1 MSKLDEIQKICLN
14 RGIVFPTAEIYPT
27 ISGFWDYGPIG
38 TLLKRKFIEYWR
50 KTFIKSLDNV
60 FEIDGSTILSEKVLK
75 ASGHVDSFVDPITQC
90 DKCKSLFRADH
101 IIEEKT
107 GNFVEGKSNEELT
120 KIIRD
125 AKLVCPN
132 CKGKLSDVRVFH
144 LMLKTEISSVGGQV
158 GYLRPES
165 AQNVFTSFQRVFRST
180 RAKLPMGVAQ
190 VGHAYRNEISPRNFL
205 IRVRE
210 FNQMEVEMFF
220 DPNNDKC
227 PLFDQVKDKEIML
240 FTREDQ
246 QKKGKSIKIK
256 VGDALKKK
264 ILPNEWI
271 GFFLAKEFEFYKSLG
286 IPESH
291 LRFRHMLPEETPH
304 YSGGNFDLEIDFEDI
319 GWKETVGNA
328 YRTDYDLIKHS
339 KHANTDLSVALDNG
353 TKVIPHVVEPSFGVE
368 RTITGVLLHCFVE
381 DKERGWNWFK
391 FPANISP
398 YIASVFPL
406 VNKDEIPE
414 KSREIFEI
422 LKKDFDVLYDESG
435 SIGKRYARADEIG
448 IVVNITC
455 DYDTLKDDTVTIRDR
470 NTTKQIRV
478 KIKDLKNILSEL
490 LEGKKLGTF

>member
-1 MSKLDEIQKICLN
+1 
-14 RGIVFPTAEIYPT
+14 
-27 ISGFWDYGPIG
+27 
-38 TLLKRKFIEYWR
+38 
-50 KTFIKSLDNV
+50 
-60 FEIDGSTILSEKVLK
+60 
-75 ASGHVDSFVDPITQC
+75 
-90 DKCKSLFRADH
+90 
-101 IIEEKT
+101 
-107 GNFVEGKSNEELT
+107 
-120 KIIRD
+120 
-125 AKLVCPN
+125 
-132 CKGKLSDVRVFH
+132 
-144 LMLKTEISSVGGQV
+144 
-158 GYLRPES
+158 
-165 AQNVFTSFQRVFRST
+165 
-180 RAKLPMGVAQ
+180 
-190 VGHAYRNEISPRNFL
+190 
-205 IRVRE
+205 
-210 FNQMEVEMFF
+210 MEVEMFF

-435 SIGKRYARADEIG
+435 SIGKRYARNDEIG
-448 IVVNITC
+448 TPYCITI
-455 DYDTLKDDTVTIRDR
+455 DEDSLKDKAVTIRDR
-470 NTTKQIRV
+470 DTTKQVRV
-478 KIKDLKNILSEL
+478 KINELHDILRKL
-490 LEGKKLGTF
+490 IYGKIKFDKAGKSVK